1 MHPRV
6 GIVQNGEVKELMNRT
21 LTLLLSLASIFFLF
35 GSLVV
40 AEEGSSNLPGLTTTA
55 ALTTQQKAALEKEK
69 MEQEREK
76 LKEKWEAEK
85 ERIKSLKVV
94 SAKIAITTTGSVNS
108 DDVRAE
114 IEAKIAERRAEQ
126 LAKLAEKKA
135 KAIAKLEKRLAARDL
150 EGREKLIARLRLA
163 VESSD
168 DADLTV
174 RAELK
179 ALLERLENK
188 TSLTTAE
195 QKEIEDKIRAYK
207 KEHLNATATRLI
219 ANAESVSTK
228 LESILKRIKSKMDE
242 LDVLIPGSKIR
253 METVYNKLTRINTQL
268 DARIDAAKAAQAAFV
283 ISDEGGNTNAL
294 RAELHRLR
302 SWSKI
307 GVKSMTRLVAMINH
321 YQNQGED
328 ADDDVL
334 DAYAAD
340 VLDVSAAADVVE
352 SEVADVFAL
361 TETTVPAADVVVET
375 DDSGMDSSD
384 DINDA
389 PDDSDGR
396 VDDDD
401 SDDEEDEDNSGSG
414 GNNS

>member
-1 MHPRV
+1 
-6 GIVQNGEVKELMNRT
+6 MNRI
-21 LTLLLSLASIFFLF
+21 LTTFFALASIFFLF
-35 GSLVV
+35 GSLVI
-40 AEEGSSNLPGLTTTA
+40 AEEGSSNTPGLTTTTT
-55 ALTTQQKAALEKEK
+55 LTAEQKAAMAREKIEQEKEK
-69 MEQEREK
+69 M
-76 LKEKWEAEK
+76 KEKWEAEK
-85 ERIKSLKVV
+85 ERIKSLKTV
-94 SAKIAITTTGSVNS
+94 SADIDIITATSA
-108 DDVRAE
+108 DRDEIRDK
-114 IEAKIAERRAEQ
+114 IEAKIAERRAEE

-135 KAIAKLEKRLAARDL
+135 EAIAKLEKRLAAREL
-150 EGREKLIARLRLA
+150 EGRAKLIARLRLA
-163 VESSD
+163 AESAHDS
-168 DADLTV
+168 
-174 RAELK
+174 ELSSHEELD

-188 TSLTTAE
+188 TTLTAAE

-219 ANAESVSTK
+219 AHAESVSDK
-228 LESILKRIKSKMDE
+228 LTSILKRIKAKMDE
-242 LDVLIPGSKIR
+242 LDVLVPGSKIR
-253 METVYNKLTRINTQL
+253 IEAVYNKLNRVNTQL

-283 ISDEGGNTNAL
+283 ETDEGGNTNAL

-321 YQNQGED
+321 YHNHGED
-328 ADDDVL
+328 ADADVL

-340 VLDVSAAADVVE
+340 VLDVSAAADIVE

-401 SDDEEDEDNSGSG
+401 DDDEDNSGSG